1 MFAKMETSR
10 LKLLAFASEIV
21 SFQHG
26 DIVLNSGDSAAD
38 FAYVIMDGAV
48 DIITETDGGPVVTD
62 TLRQNQLIGELGL
75 LNNTPRIATLIAN
88 GDLQAMKITAEM
100 FFRILREN
108 SEVAL
113 DVIRMLSDKL
123 TLPCKGKNPARASR
137 NLTKTGASTGRRL
150 MTSPAVEEISGLSRF
165 QSLWRRCLIEGAT
178 QMQAP
183 QSINAWLM
191 ATTSRNVAIIPSPT
205 SIIACR
211 CSINVNH
218 FADNPDALE
227 IAVWFHDV
235 NLCNPGNLTMKPS
248 VPNSTED
255 LSAGVHTDEFR
266 ELVDRLIIA
275 TLHNGVR

>member
-1 MFAKMETSR
+1 MDLAEETDLLRKIPMFAKMETSR

-26 DIVLNSGDSAAD
+26 DIVFNNGDTAD
-38 FAYVIMDGAV
+38 YAYVIMVGAV

-123 TLPCKGKNPARASR
+123 TRSHSR
-137 NLTKTGASTGRRL
+137 VETLQKQVHQQDGA
-150 MTSPAVEEISGLSRF
+150 
-165 QSLWRRCLIEGAT
+165 
-178 QMQAP
+178 
-183 QSINAWLM
+183 
-191 ATTSRNVAIIPSPT
+191 
-205 SIIACR
+205 
-211 CSINVNH
+211 
-218 FADNPDALE
+218 
-227 IAVWFHDV
+227 
-235 NLCNPGNLTMKPS
+235 
-248 VPNSTED
+248 
-255 LSAGVHTDEFR
+255 
-266 ELVDRLIIA
+266 
-275 TLHNGVR
+275 